1 MTIEEQVR
9 RMLAEAVAVQPAP
22 SGAPFERTV
31 RRHRRRRLGVA
42 AAAMTALLLAAAV
55 AVAGI
60 DTLGT
65 RPTLLPVAPAVPAVP
80 PGWKTFQSSIYNVRF
95 AYPPDWV
102 VGQEGGLVVV
112 PRELAG
118 PGGSKPSTAGP
129 LAVTV
134 GLSPAYYLFVVQNG
148 TQVRPGRLAGRRA
161 FIRWSEVSSGVRYTN
176 YNIDWGRYCI
186 AGGSQYCGSHTIIA
200 TILAAN
206 RVLLDRYGPTAERII
221 GTLAPMHPTQA
232 STGDPTRPACR
243 PDQWRPVL
251 ASRSKFAFD
260 RPRWVIAGDVQY
272 LRGPA
277 CHLQVTLRLTVE
289 RADGTTIA
297 VPGTPSELTLAADLP
312 EDGGRSRQIMQTA
325 TMWFWGWDNWCKQ
338 PLSQARV
345 RVTAD
350 GGASTTRPLPPR
362 SIQDPHIPCQP
373 NAPWVITP
381 LP

>member
-42 AAAMTALLLAAAV
+42 AAVTALLLAAAV

-60 DTLGT
+60 DALGT
-65 RPTLLPVAPAVPAVP
+65 RPTLLPVAPAVP
-80 PGWKTFQSSIYNVRF
+80 PGWKTFQNSIYNVRF

-112 PRELAG
+112 PREFAG

-134 GLSPAYYLFVVQNG
+134 GLSPDYYLFVVQNG
-148 TQVRPGRLAGRRA
+148 TQIRPGRLAGGRA

-186 AGGSQYCGSHTIIA
+186 AGGSQYCGSHSIIA

-206 RVLLDRYGPTAERII
+206 RALLDRYGPTAERII

-243 PDQWRPVL
+243 PDQWRHVL

-272 LRGPA
+272 LHGPA

-297 VPGTPSELTLAADLP
+297 VPGTPSERTLAADLP
-312 EDGGRSRQIMQTA
+312 EDGGRSRQIMRTA
-325 TMWFWGWDNWCKQ
+325 TMWFWGWDNWCRQ

-345 RVTAD
+345 RVTAAS
-350 GGASTTRPLPPR
+350 GASTTRPLPPR

>member
-1 MTIEEQVR
+1 MTIQEQVR

-22 SGAPFERTV
+22 SGAPFEGTI
-31 RRHRRRRLGVA
+31 RRHRRRRLRVA
-42 AAAMTALLLAAAV
+42 AAAVTALLLAAAV
-55 AVAGI
+55 AVAGVG
-60 DTLGT
+60 TLGT
-65 RPTLLPVAPAVPAVP
+65 RPTLVPVAPAVP
-80 PGWKTFQSSIYNVRF
+80 PGWKTFQSSVYNLRF

-118 PGGSKPSTAGP
+118 PGGSKPSIAGP
-129 LAVTV
+129 LLVTV
-134 GLSPAYYLFVVQNG
+134 GLSPDHYRFVIQNG
-148 TQVRPGRLAGRRA
+148 TQVTPGRLAGGRA

-176 YNIDWGRYCI
+176 YHIDWGRYCI
-186 AGGSQYCGSHTIIA
+186 GGGGQYCGSHSVIA
-200 TILAAN
+200 AIQAAN
-206 RVLLDRYGPTAERII
+206 QALLDRYGATAERII
-221 GTLAPMHPTQA
+221 GTLAPMRPTQA

-243 PDQWRPVL
+243 PEQWRPVL
-251 ASRSKFAFD
+251 AARSKFAVD

-277 CHLQVTLRLTVE
+277 CHLQVRLRLTVE
-289 RADGTTIA
+289 RADGTAIE

-312 EDGGRSRQIMQTA
+312 EDGGRSHQIMRTA

-350 GGASTTRPLPPR
+350 GGASTTRPLPPP
-362 SIQDPHIPCQP
+362 SIQDPQIPCQP
-373 NAPWVITP
+373 NAPWTITP
-381 LP
+381 LA